1 MNIQYLFKW
10 MIVPVVLFTACKDTV
25 PDTGFVAPDPPAEI
39 NDRNLITL
47 EFYSRLNDA
56 SLFGLDGYQPIVERI
71 NSNTTALAYFFD
83 RSDALIGQKSPVVDV
98 ALKTKTKA
106 FFVQNHLSAG
116 YVEGTGM
123 LVRPIINAFDGFVA
137 PDTLFAGGCT
147 LMAPLGQPVTVTLM
161 TCRIKDKPQFQALV
175 NNLGD
180 GLKTNRLLTGT
191 ISISLAEEFSR
202 YLKYNMKDFRLSY
215 FKPDALTADYQLF
228 FLTPLNFAFRGA
240 VASTVGTVPLYE
252 CKIEYLRN

>member
-1 MNIQYLFKW
+1 MKNMFKW
-10 MIVPVVLFTACKDTV
+10 MIVSVVLLTACKDPV
-25 PDTGFVAPDPPAEI
+25 PDTGYVAPDPPIEI

-47 EFYSRLNDA
+47 EFYSRLNDET
-56 SLFGLDGYQPIVERI
+56 LFGPDGYQPIVDRI
-71 NSNTTALAYFFD
+71 NTTTTALAYFFD
-83 RSDALIGQKSPVVDV
+83 RSDVLIGQKSSVVDV

-106 FFVQNHLSAG
+106 FFVQNHLSTTYA
-116 YVEGTGM
+116 EGTGM

-161 TCRIKDKPQFQALV
+161 TCRVMYRPQFRALV

-191 ISISLAEEFSR
+191 ISNALAEEFSS
-202 YLKYNMKDFRLSY
+202 YLKYNLRDFRLSFY
-215 FKPDALTADYQLF
+215 KPDAGATEYQLF
-228 FLTPLNFAFRGA
+228 ILTPLNFVFRGA
-240 VASTVGTVPLYE
+240 VASTVGAVPLYE
-252 CKIEYLRN
+252 CKIEYLR